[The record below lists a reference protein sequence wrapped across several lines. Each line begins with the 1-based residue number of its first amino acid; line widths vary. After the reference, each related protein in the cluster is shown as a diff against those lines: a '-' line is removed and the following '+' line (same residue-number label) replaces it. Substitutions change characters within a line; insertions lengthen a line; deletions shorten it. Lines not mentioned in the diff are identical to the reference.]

1 MNAERVGLGLGVT
14 LAVVVGVKATVG
26 VSARMAGDVDSLC
39 PPRAGDGAG
48 VLASVGVTS
57 EGGGGVF
64 ARASLV
70 GVARSFVLVAV
81 GAKTIGVSG
90 PRFTEP
96 ASGAGGKG
104 LRGP

>member
-14 LAVVVGVKATVG
+14 LAVAVGVKATVG

-39 PPRAGDGAG
+39 PPSAGDGVG
-48 VLASVGVTS
+48 VFVSVGVTS
-57 EGGGGVF
+57 GGDGGVF
-64 ARASLV
+64 VPASLV

-81 GAKTIGVSG
+81 GARTIGVSG
-90 PRFTEP
+90 SRFAKP